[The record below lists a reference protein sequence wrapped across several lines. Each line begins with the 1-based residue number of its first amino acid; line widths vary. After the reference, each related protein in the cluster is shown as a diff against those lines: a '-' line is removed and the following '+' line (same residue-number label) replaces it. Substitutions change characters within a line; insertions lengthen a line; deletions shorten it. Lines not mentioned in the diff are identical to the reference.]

1 MKIKPI
7 QPSLDLG
14 VTKPSPFA
22 KYWVMV
28 SETLPNQNPRKPTTI
43 ALVPIYHRKRA
54 QQFTQPNKQRQ
65 GRSSN

>member
-1 MKIKPI
+1 MKTKPI

-28 SETLPNQNPRKPTTI
+28 SEILPNQNPRKPTTI

-54 QQFTQPNKQRQ
+54 QPFTQPNKQCQ
-65 GRSSN
+65 GHSSN